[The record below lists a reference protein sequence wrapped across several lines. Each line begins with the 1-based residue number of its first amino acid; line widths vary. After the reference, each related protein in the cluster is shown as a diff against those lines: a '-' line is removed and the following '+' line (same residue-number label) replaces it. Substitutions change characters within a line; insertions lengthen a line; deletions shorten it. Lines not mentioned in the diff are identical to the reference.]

1 MELFEICTKCC
12 SPTAAS
18 ITYVNGSM
26 LKIKQSCEHC
36 NYTRMWFSQPYVG
49 GKPAGNLS
57 ISAGILFSGSM
68 PTKVLRMYRFMKVAC
83 ISSSTFM
90 NHQKYYLYPAIAHVW
105 HDYQKDYIRD
115 VKEVRRSVVLGGD
128 GRADTPGHSA
138 KYGTYSMVDLDE
150 GVVVDIQLVQVQ
162 HYFN

>member
-1 MELFEICTKCC
+1 
-12 SPTAAS
+12 
-18 ITYVNGSM
+18 
-26 LKIKQSCEHC
+26 
-36 NYTRMWFSQPYVG
+36 
-49 GKPAGNLS
+49 
-57 ISAGILFSGSM
+57 
-68 PTKVLRMYRFMKVAC
+68 
-83 ISSSTFM
+83 
-90 NHQKYYLYPAIAHVW
+90 
-105 HDYQKDYIRD
+105 